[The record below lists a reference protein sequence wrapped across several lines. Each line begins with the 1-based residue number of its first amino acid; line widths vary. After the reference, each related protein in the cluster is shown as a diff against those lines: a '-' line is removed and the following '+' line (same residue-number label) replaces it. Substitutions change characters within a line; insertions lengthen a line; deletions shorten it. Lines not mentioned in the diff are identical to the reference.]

1 MNNWFFIGGH
11 HQRTSKP
18 NPITTTKKGKKTFK
32 ELPKPKPHPLV
43 AISDIVQSKIES
55 ISNLT
60 PTKFKLIIPKGGAII
75 NEQKTI
81 REKEKHQRD
90 ILREREREGANQDKD
105 QLQTILEKSPLT
117 HFVTIYRT
125 IYAYYLNKSHDS
137 FKNHMTKIICG

>member
-1 MNNWFFIGGH
+1 MCVLFFFFFFGGEGGGGGGLLDFHGLKMSNWFFIGGH

-60 PTKFKLIIPKGGAII
+60 PTKFKLIIPEGGAII

-81 REKEKHQRD
+81 REKEKH
-90 ILREREREGANQDKD
+90 
-105 QLQTILEKSPLT
+105 
-117 HFVTIYRT
+117 
-125 IYAYYLNKSHDS
+125 
-137 FKNHMTKIICG
+137 

>member
-1 MNNWFFIGGH
+1 MCVFFFFFFFLGGGGRGGGLLDFHGLKMSNWFFIGGH

-18 NPITTTKKGKKTFK
+18 NPITTTKKGKKKTFK

-43 AISDIVQSKIES
+43 AISDIAQSKIES

-81 REKEKHQRD
+81 REKEKH
-90 ILREREREGANQDKD
+90 
-105 QLQTILEKSPLT
+105 
-117 HFVTIYRT
+117 
-125 IYAYYLNKSHDS
+125 
-137 FKNHMTKIICG
+137 